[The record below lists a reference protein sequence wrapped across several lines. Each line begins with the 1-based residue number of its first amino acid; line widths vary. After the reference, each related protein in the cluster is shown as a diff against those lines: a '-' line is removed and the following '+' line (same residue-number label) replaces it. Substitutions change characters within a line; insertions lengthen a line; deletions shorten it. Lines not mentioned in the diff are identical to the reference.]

1 MTSIQNQ
8 AALPRRGRNGRI
20 NLGPDSLTAPPVIAS
35 KAGGESQFQTF
46 IIIVQQDEGLW
57 GRVCEIL
64 E

>member
-1 MTSIQNQ
+1 MTTIQNQ
-8 AALPRRGRNGRI
+8 AVLPRRGLNGRI
-20 NLGPDSLTAPPVIAS
+20 NLGPDFLTAPPIIAS

-57 GRVCEIL
+57 GRVYKIL